1 MPSQLTK
8 GYVTAVLPQPLV
20 DFVDGANADVRF
32 DVPGADDLEQRDG
45 SGRDQLRAMVDQL
58 FAVQTTL
65 LSIGP

>member
-1 MPSQLTK
+1 
-8 GYVTAVLPQPLV
+8 VLPQPLV